1 MYRYLRLENAVNKSQ
16 ANKKIVKVEK
26 IKPSFCP
33 VWRMPKKSHLKD
45 EEGEKENRLEII
57 GSDKDNL
64 GDDEGS

>member
-1 MYRYLRLENAVNKSQ
+1 
-16 ANKKIVKVEK
+16 
-26 IKPSFCP
+26 
-33 VWRMPKKSHLKD
+33 MPKKSHLKD